1 MTDVIKLHPTL
12 ADSERSSIKEFL
24 KNITIAIEN
33 NKISSL
39 MCIAYMTEDES
50 EETGDES
57 VIYMAG
63 DYKSD
68 REVLGDLR
76 LLEQAVIDGE
86 L

>member
-1 MTDVIKLHPTL
+1 MTDVVKLHPTL
-12 ADSERSSIKEFL
+12 ADSERSSIEKFL
-24 KNITIAIEN
+24 KNITEAIEN

-39 MCIAYMTEDES
+39 LCIAYLTEDEA
-50 EETGDES
+50 EKTGDES

>member
-1 MTDVIKLHPTL
+1 MSDVVKLFKSDE
-12 ADSERSSIKEFL
+12 DSYRSSIEQFL
-24 KNITIAIEN
+24 KNITEAIQN

-39 MCIAYMTEDES
+39 MCIAYMTE
-50 EETGDES
+50 EEAETSGDES